1 MDESEEMKTTANAF
15 PPSEDSETSIASPE
29 GALSFLFAIF
39 ALLMWYISVDHRY
52 NLSTL
57 LSIGLTW
64 LMLSTGALIASL
76 VNIIRGSS
84 RGNTNLL
91 VTILLGFFPGINTV
105 VTILSVVSGFHYR
118 PMIVGYMYIIGAVFV
133 FGAAVSRLK
142 EPAYIFFRTIAV
154 ALGLFFVGL
163 GDVCS
168 NNVVLAIGGWFL
180 FAFALLSFY
189 HGLSVLYAQF
199 DQPLPQGRSILQMWR
214 GKQ

>member
-1 MDESEEMKTTANAF
+1 MDESEEMKTKAVVL
-15 PPSEDSETSIASPE
+15 PPSEDSKTSIASPE

-39 ALLMWYISVDHRY
+39 ALLMWYISVDHHY

-91 VTILLGFFPGINTV
+91 ATILLGFFPGINTV
-105 VTILSVVSGFHYR
+105 VTILSVVSGFRYS
-118 PMIVGYMYIIGAVFV
+118 PSMVGYMYIIGAVFV
-133 FGAAVSRLK
+133 FGSAIPRIK
-142 EPAYIFFRTIAV
+142 EPAYIFFRTLAV

-168 NNVVLAIGGWFL
+168 NDVLLAIGGWFL

-199 DQPLPQGRSILQMWR
+199 DRPLPQGRSVLQMWR
-214 GKQ
+214 AKE